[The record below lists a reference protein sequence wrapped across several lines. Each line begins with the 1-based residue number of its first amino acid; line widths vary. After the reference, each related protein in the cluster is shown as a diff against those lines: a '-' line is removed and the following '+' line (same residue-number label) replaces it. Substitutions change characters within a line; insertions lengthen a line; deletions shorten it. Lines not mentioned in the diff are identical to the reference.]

1 MMKRFIFAA
10 MLLLSHILPAAGMQ
24 ISSSG
29 GRVGTDT
36 ASLALIP
43 PAVYLGTGFLRYGD
57 IGQRG
62 FVKALD
68 DPHSPLSG
76 MKPDAVFPSADSRI
90 HGAVIGPETA
100 NLFISSDGRFLA
112 GFSFDIGP
120 VTATAA
126 YASEGGKWD
135 GLQGDAGRT
144 GEHATMYAGISG
156 RWGIFS
162 ASGIVSF
169 AEDIG
174 TRGFLS
180 ASVAGGKHSI
190 KVSAGTLIPLFS
202 DSPER
207 AAGLSGS
214 FGGSCFAS
222 FFSFSW
228 GGMPVYSG
236 SVRPFSAAIESV
248 LELDEAVIRSTMEST
263 AYASGRSSL
272 TWSISAS
279 YSIISAGYST
289 ASGVSFSIDPG
300 YFSFGFRNGYP
311 YVSFRPEWRSE
322 NASVSIS
329 ASTDEGFSVSVILDL

>member
-10 MLLLSHILPAAGMQ
+10 MLLLSPILTAAGMQ

-29 GRVGTDT
+29 GRIGTDT

-43 PAVYLGTGFLRYGD
+43 PGVYLGTDFLRYGD

-76 MKPDAVFPSADSRI
+76 MKPEAVFPSEDSQI
-90 HGAVIGPETA
+90 HGAVIGPEKA
-100 NLFISSDGRFLA
+100 EFFISSDRRFLA

-120 VTATAA
+120 VTAAAA
-126 YASEGGKWD
+126 YAAGGDEWE

-144 GEHATMYAGISG
+144 GEHAAMYAGISWS
-156 RWGIFS
+156 WGIFA

-180 ASVAGGKHSI
+180 AAVSGGRYSI
-190 KVSAGTLIPLFS
+190 GVSAGTLIPLFS
-202 DSPER
+202 DSPEWV
-207 AAGLSGS
+207 AGLSGS
-214 FGGSCFAS
+214 FGGSCFSS

-228 GGMPVYSG
+228 GSLPVYSG
-236 SVRPFSAAIESV
+236 GVRPFSATLESV
-248 LELDEAVIRSTMEST
+248 LELNDAVIRSTMESSV
-263 AYASGRSSL
+263 YASGRSSL
-272 TWSISAS
+272 SWSISAS

-289 ASGVSFSIDPG
+289 ASGFSFSIDQG
-300 YFSFGFRNGYP
+300 YFSFGFRNGSP
-311 YVSFRPEWRSE
+311 YVAFRPEWKTES
-322 NASVSIS
+322 ASVSIS
-329 ASTDEGFSVSVILDL
+329 LSTDEGFSVSVILDL